1 MNAPTLYLGFARG
14 GDAVVCRVIAWPEL
28 AHQTNPHRL
37 PTVAVEVPHCP
48 GVFDRVHEVS
58 RETLA
63 EAVVSEDPEA
73 ARSAVNEQL
82 IAEYVTA
89 NDDPEDQ
96 PLPWEDD
103 DQEQAS

>member
-1 MNAPTLYLGFARG
+1 MNPPLYLAFARG
-14 GDAVVCRVIAWPEL
+14 GDAVVCRVITWPDQGDRL
-28 AHQTNPHRL
+28 NAYRL

-48 GVFDRVHEVS
+48 GVYDRVHEVS

-82 IAEYVTA
+82 VGEWITR
-89 NDDPEDQ
+89 N
-96 PLPWEDD
+96 D
-103 DQEQAS
+103 DQEEAS